1 MMERPSEIS
10 LEEQRDIAVMERDVW
25 KARAEA
31 AESDAAETR
40 AINGSLHA
48 AMVRETVRADAAER
62 ELERHRHGV
71 TIESDFVCPDSL
83 ALVNALGE
91 AERLRAE
98 RDEWAGS
105 AGRWCAAETAA
116 IAEAERLR
124 AQYERKCHDCGTVEK
139 ASYPWYDYS
148 GDGRRVVC
156 VVCCPVE
163 LKDTRELR
171 AEADR
176 LRAERD
182 EWAGSAGRWCAA
194 ETAAIAEA
202 ERLRNLVLAMVEYK
216 DGRDA
221 GRPKDEGFVRAWL
234 DTARALAAAGKEGG

>member
-124 AQYERKCHDCGTVEK
+124 
-139 ASYPWYDYS
+139 
-148 GDGRRVVC
+148 
-156 VVCCPVE
+156 
-163 LKDTRELR
+163 
-171 AEADR
+171 
-176 LRAERD
+176 
-182 EWAGSAGRWCAA
+182 
-194 ETAAIAEA
+194 
-202 ERLRNLVLAMVEYK
+202 NLVLAMVEYK